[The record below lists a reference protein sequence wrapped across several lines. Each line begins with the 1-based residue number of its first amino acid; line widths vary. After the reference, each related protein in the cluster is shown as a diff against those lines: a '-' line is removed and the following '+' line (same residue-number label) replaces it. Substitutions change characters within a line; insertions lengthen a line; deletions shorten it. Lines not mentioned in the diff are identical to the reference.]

1 MGTIDYEVVN
11 NDGGALLG
19 LFVASPITM
28 DFMYN
33 IHANEGDEAH
43 IKLII
48 GSAYDYAIVSVWSS
62 VKKMIIKSNHK
73 FNHCDNS
80 IEIGFIMPEGDV
92 VLKIHPVFRLLA
104 RFS

>member
-33 IHANEGDEAH
+33 IHANE
-43 IKLII
+43 I
-48 GSAYDYAIVSVWSS
+48 GRASCRERVSS
-62 VKKMIIKSNHK
+62 
-73 FNHCDNS
+73 
-80 IEIGFIMPEGDV
+80 
-92 VLKIHPVFRLLA
+92 
-104 RFS
+104 